1 VDAFI
6 WNDVYV
12 TGIPEVD
19 RQHRH
24 LVEVINRFGEVLTR
38 GTEATEE
45 EVSAVFEELK
55 VYAEQHFREEEAIMG
70 LAGVD
75 PRYVQ
80 QHHREHQGF
89 LDEVL
94 RMRADKATKDPS
106 SFLLQFLSHWLAYHI
121 LGSDHGMAR
130 QVAAIA
136 AGESAESAWRT
147 VATQRDPATA
157 SLLTALDGLF
167 RQVSERDRE
176 LYQLNRNLE
185 ARVAERTHELL
196 VANQRLE
203 DMAMTDALTGLPNR
217 RKALRCFDEEWR
229 ALSVRG
235 LSCMMIDADGFKT
248 VNDTFGHDAGDDV
261 LRALSRCLRGA
272 VRTDDYVCR
281 LGGDEFLI
289 ICPHTS
295 LAGALQLA
303 ETVRQKVAA
312 MVVPTGAGQWKGSV
326 SVGVAARAPDTDGVD
341 GMMRLADEGL
351 YLAKRGG
358 RNAVATVCAS
368 STG

>member
-1 VDAFI
+1 MNSFI
-6 WNDVYV
+6 WSEVYV
-12 TGIPEVD
+12 TGLPEVD
-19 RQHRH
+19 QQHRH
-24 LVEVINRFGEVLTR
+24 LVDVINRFGEALTR
-38 GTEATEE
+38 GTVTTEVE
-45 EVSAVFEELK
+45 IAELFSELTT
-55 VYAEQHFREEEAIMG
+55 YAEHHFRDEEALMG

-75 PRYVQ
+75 PRYVEH
-80 QHHREHQGF
+80 HHREHQGF
-89 LDEVL
+89 LEEVL

-106 SFLLQFLSHWLAYHI
+106 SFLLQFLTHWLAYHI
-121 LGSDHGMAR
+121 LGSDQVMAR

-136 AGESAESAWRT
+136 TGESAESAWRIG
-147 VATQRDPATA
+147 ATQRDPATA
-157 SLLTALDGLF
+157 TLLAALDALF
-167 RQVSERDRE
+167 LQVSERNRE
-176 LYQLNRNLE
+176 LFHLNQHLE
-185 ARVAERTHELL
+185 LRVAERTHALL
-196 VANQRLE
+196 EANQRLE

-261 LRALSRCLRGA
+261 LRELSRCLRGA

-312 MVVPTGAGQWKGSV
+312 MVVPTGTGQWKGSV